1 MVHHPQWKFKT
12 MSRYR
17 ELLAQKEQL
26 EKLIAEARGQ
36 EAAAALEKVRATVA
50 EFAFTPEDVF
60 GNPRKKTRR
69 AAAAKY
75 RNPETGDTWSGRG
88 RAPRWLK
95 DQDLDRFRITE

>member
-1 MVHHPQWKFKT
+1 